1 MTREERIDNFTF
13 ELIGDLNLVDFDKE
27 KLLRLITSMIYFNIL
42 DKIEMIVY
50 GFISG
55 ETKDIFLTY
64 FKAKDIDWTDIDKP
78 LELALGYMKTII
90 SNLIEKL

>member
-42 DKIEMIVY
+42 DNIEMIEY

-55 ETKDIFLTY
+55 ETKNIFLTY
-64 FKAKDIDWTDIDKP
+64 FKAKDIDWTDIDNS
-78 LELALGYMKTII
+78 LESALGYMKTII